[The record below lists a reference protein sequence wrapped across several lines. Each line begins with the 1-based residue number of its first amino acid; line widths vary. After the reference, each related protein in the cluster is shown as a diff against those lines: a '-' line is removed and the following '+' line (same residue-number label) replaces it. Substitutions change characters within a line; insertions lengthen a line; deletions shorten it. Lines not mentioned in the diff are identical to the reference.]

1 MSAAAPTKAG
11 EPAEHAGPMVITIDG
26 PAASGKSSVARLL
39 ARRLGVAYVSSGL
52 LYRAATLAALEPNVD
67 LADEEAMLA
76 LLARHTVTLH
86 ADAHGNRVTIDGADV
101 TEDLNTDTIDVAVS
115 TVARH
120 RRVREWVTE
129 RLREVRGSF
138 VIDGRDMGTAVFPNA
153 RVKFFLTADT
163 DIRAARR
170 AGERS
175 GELRQ
180 IAERLRKRDEQDAQQ
195 SAPAPDAV
203 FIDTGDLSLGQVV
216 DEVLTRVQAVLPSG
230 VKPS

>member
-1 MSAAAPTKAG
+1 MSAVAG
-11 EPAEHAGPMVITIDG
+11 SGHTVITIDG

-67 LADEEAMLA
+67 LADEQAVVQ
-76 LLARHTVTLH
+76 LLGQHQVTLH
-86 ADAHGNRVTIDGADV
+86 ADAHGNRVSIDGKDV
-101 TEDLNTDTIDVAVS
+101 TEELNTDTIDVAVS

-120 RRVREWVTE
+120 PEVRAWVTE
-129 RLREVRGSF
+129 RLREVQGSF
-138 VIDGRDMGTAVFPNA
+138 VIDGRDMGTAVFPHA
-153 RVKFFLTADT
+153 RVKFFLTADPE
-163 DIRAARR
+163 IRASRR

-195 SAPAPDAV
+195 SAPAPDAL
-203 FIDTGDLSLGQVV
+203 FIDTGELTLGQVV
-216 DEVLTRVQAVLPSG
+216 DEVLSRVQAALPEG
-230 VKPS
+230 AQTQ

>member
-1 MSAAAPTKAG
+1 MSAVPESGNT
-11 EPAEHAGPMVITIDG
+11 VIAIDG

-76 LLARHTVTLH
+76 LLARHDVTLH
-86 ADAHGNRVTIDGADV
+86 ADAHGNRVSIDGVDV
-101 TEDLNTDTIDVAVS
+101 TEDLNTDKIDVAVS

-120 RRVREWVTE
+120 PKVRAWVTD
-129 RLREVRGSF
+129 RLREVEGSF
-138 VIDGRDMGTAVFPNA
+138 VIDGRDMGTAVFPHA
-153 RVKFFLTADT
+153 RVKFFLTADPE
-163 DIRAARR
+163 IRAARR

-195 SAPAPDAV
+195 SAPATDAI
-203 FIDTGDLSLGQVV
+203 FIDTGELSLGQVV
-216 DEVLTRVQAVLPSG
+216 DVVLDHVQAVLPSG
-230 VKPS
+230 VDAK